1 MGESDC
7 AHIFWPESQTRNK
20 AIRTMVTQ
28 RLISLL
34 TWQEEKE
41 GKGEREGRG
50 VQEWVEIL
58 PLHVKSLW
66 CSQQFVFF
74 PSGSNHPLYFLKDSL
89 PTVHFSHS
97 AVSNCLWP
105 HGLQHARPPCPS
117 PTPIVYSNSCPLS
130 SCCHPTISF
139 SVVPFSSHL
148 QSFPASG
155 SFQRRQFFASGGQ
168 SIGVS
173 ASVSVLP
180 INISGLISFR
190 MDWFALGLSLIFV
203 T

>member
-97 AVSNCLWP
+97 AVSNCL
-105 HGLQHARPPCPS
+105 
-117 PTPIVYSNSCPLS
+117 
-130 SCCHPTISF
+130 
-139 SVVPFSSHL
+139 
-148 QSFPASG
+148 
-155 SFQRRQFFASGGQ
+155 
-168 SIGVS
+168 
-173 ASVSVLP
+173 
-180 INISGLISFR
+180 
-190 MDWFALGLSLIFV
+190 
-203 T
+203 